1 LAKFFYYV
9 LIFLC
14 FSGNNSP
21 LIYAQVLEGKNNKT
35 TLIEVDYLKKLPD
48 YNYIIGPGDKLQ
60 ITVSRF
66 YPQLTTIATVDGE
79 GTIQI
84 PRLNRVFVKDLD
96 VNELNAILN
105 KAYKKFIKYPDVEIE
120 VKSYRPVRV
129 FIKGEVVSPGMKTLS
144 GSISL
149 NNDTSEITL
158 FDNSSG
164 NQLANQRLKNYF
176 FPTVFDAIR
185 KSGGITE
192 FSDLSNVQVIR
203 KNNLSN
209 GGGKITTYL
218 NFMDLLTVGDGNQNI
233 RIYDGDIIKVNKT
246 NKVDNNILRNAALS
260 NLNPKFLNVSVY
272 GRVNA
277 PGNITVARSG
287 VLTDAIDIAGGIKV
301 LKGPLT
307 FLRFNN
313 DGTIEKRKFSFSR
326 NAKRGS
332 YKNPFL
338 TEGDLIV
345 VGNSAFNITAE
356 VLNEITE
363 PFKGI
368 ITTYALIKT
377 ISD

>member
-1 LAKFFYYV
+1 MF
-9 LIFLC
+9 
-14 FSGNNSP
+14 FSGSYCP
-21 LIYAQVLEGKNNKT
+21 LIYAQISEEKSKQTKLLEVN
-35 TLIEVDYLKKLPD
+35 YLKKLPD
-48 YNYIIGPGDKLQ
+48 YSYIIGPGDSLQ
-60 ITVSRF
+60 IIVSRD
-66 YPQLTTIATVDGE
+66 YPNLTTITTVDGE
-79 GTIQI
+79 GTINI
-84 PRLNRVFVKDLD
+84 PKLNRVFVKDLD